1 MDVSERQQAEFL
13 EVLWEFYAQFGRND
27 LPWRQPEQGGGF
39 DPYAIMVSELMLQQT
54 QVARVIPKYLAFIER
69 FPDAKSLARA
79 ELGEVLRAWQGLGYN
94 RRAKF
99 LWQDAQIVD
108 KLKHFPSTVEELVR
122 LPGIGV
128 NTAGAILA
136 YAYDQPVVFVET
148 NIRTVYIHH
157 FFRGRTDV
165 TDKEILALVRQ
176 TLPAAES
183 PREFYWALMDYGSH
197 LKATIGNANQASKH
211 YAKQPTFHGSR
222 REIRG
227 HILRLLS
234 GGELTLAGL
243 RRVIVD
249 ERLDGVLADLVAED
263 LVRRRHGTYSL

>member
-1 MDVSERQQAEFL
+1 
-13 EVLWEFYAQFGRND
+13 
-27 LPWRQPEQGGGF
+27 
-39 DPYAIMVSELMLQQT
+39 
-54 QVARVIPKYLAFIER
+54 
-69 FPDAKSLARA
+69 
-79 ELGEVLRAWQGLGYN
+79 
-94 RRAKF
+94 
-99 LWQDAQIVD
+99 
-108 KLKHFPSTVEELVR
+108 
-122 LPGIGV
+122 
-128 NTAGAILA
+128 
-136 YAYDQPVVFVET
+136 VET

-157 FFRGRTDV
+157 SFRGRTDV

-183 PREFYWALMDYGSH
+183 PREFYWAQMDYGSH
-197 LKATIGNANQASKH
+197 LKATIGNANHASKH

-249 ERLDGVLADLVAED
+249 ERLDGVLADLVTEG